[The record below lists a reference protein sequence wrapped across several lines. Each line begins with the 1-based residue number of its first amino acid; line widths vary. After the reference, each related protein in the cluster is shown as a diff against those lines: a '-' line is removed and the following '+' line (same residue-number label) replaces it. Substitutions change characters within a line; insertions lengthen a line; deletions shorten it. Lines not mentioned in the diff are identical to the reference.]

1 MRWILILW
9 ISSIVA
15 FSVISLFFLGFPRGI
30 WIGLATVVLPSV
42 IEILISWVYTGYLHK
57 DIQLIDVR
65 QLEGKKKNLWHLRFF
80 FMNTLGKLIIR
91 LFYGASSIIGFSI
104 FLGRAFQ
111 DGILVDEVS
120 KLYLLYA
127 MFIFVFSVAVYLLS
141 FFLRVAVKSIY
152 IEEIKDYSIK
162 FVPADFSNQ
171 HDIQNIKYLFVAYI
185 YCLMLKIDE
194 YYSDYKSEI
203 HVIESKAADEELSGD
218 ESDIKKNRSVNHD
231 GIVYE

>member
-1 MRWILILW
+1 M
-9 ISSIVA
+9 
-15 FSVISLFFLGFPRGI
+15 
-30 WIGLATVVLPSV
+30 
-42 IEILISWVYTGYLHK
+42 
-57 DIQLIDVR
+57 
-65 QLEGKKKNLWHLRFF
+65 RFF
-80 FMNTLGKLIIR
+80 FKNTLGKLIIR

>member
-1 MRWILILW
+1 
-9 ISSIVA
+9 
-15 FSVISLFFLGFPRGI
+15 
-30 WIGLATVVLPSV
+30 
-42 IEILISWVYTGYLHK
+42 
-57 DIQLIDVR
+57 
-65 QLEGKKKNLWHLRFF
+65 
-80 FMNTLGKLIIR
+80 
-91 LFYGASSIIGFSI
+91 
-104 FLGRAFQ
+104 
-111 DGILVDEVS
+111 
-120 KLYLLYA
+120 